1 MERLKDFFY
10 DNKTIIIITVSL
22 VLLILTNTLQYYY
35 FKNSTKEEPTN
46 DISLENAQEQE
57 QEYIYIDIRGE
68 IKKPGVYKISKDKRV
83 IDAITIS
90 GGLTNDADT
99 SVNNL
104 SMQLKDEMVIIIYS
118 KQEVKNFIKTKE
130 EEQLKEENCTKEQNN
145 IKNDSCITQ
154 DKKENKTTT
163 TTTQEDKTEE
173 TKTSK
178 VININT
184 ASLEELTTLKGIGEK
199 KAQKIIEYRTKTP
212 FTSKEQIMEVSGIGE
227 SIYNKIKDNI
237 TTWNYYTKTLHI
249 IYF

>member
-10 DNKTIIIITVSL
+10 DNKTIIIITLSL

-35 FKNSTKEEPTN
+35 FKNSTKEEPIN
-46 DISLENAQEQE
+46 DISLENTQEQE

-90 GGLTNDADT
+90 GGLTKNADT

-130 EEQLKEENCTKEQNN
+130 EEQQKEENCTKEQNN

-237 TTWNYYTKTLHI
+237 TT
-249 IYF
+249 

>member
-35 FKNSTKEEPTN
+35 FKNSTKEEPIN

-237 TTWNYYTKTLHI
+237 TT
-249 IYF
+249 

>member
-1 MERLKDFFY
+1 MEKLKDFFY
-10 DNKTIIIITVSL
+10 DNKTIIIITISL
-22 VLLILTNTLQYYY
+22 VLIILTNTLQYYY
-35 FKNSTKEEPTN
+35 FKNSIKKQPSN
-46 DISLENAQEQE
+46 DILLEDKQQE

-83 IDAITIS
+83 IDAIEIAK
-90 GGLTNDADT
+90 GLTNDADT

-130 EEQLKEENCTKEQNN
+130 KEQLKEENCSKEQNN

-163 TTTQEDKTEE
+163 KTQEDKKEE
-173 TKTSK
+173 TKTSSI
-178 VININT
+178 ININT

-199 KAQKIIEYRTKTP
+199 KAQKIIEYRTKSP
-212 FTSKEQIMEVSGIGE
+212 FKTKEQIMEVSGIGE
-227 SIYNKIKDNI
+227 SLYNKIKDNI
-237 TTWNYYTKTLHI
+237 TTWNYYKKILYI

>member
-130 EEQLKEENCTKEQNN
+130 EEQQKEENCTKEQNN

-237 TTWNYYTKTLHI
+237 TT
-249 IYF
+249 

>member
-35 FKNSTKEEPTN
+35 FKNSTKEEPIN

-130 EEQLKEENCTKEQNN
+130 EEQQKEENCTKEQNN

-237 TTWNYYTKTLHI
+237 TT
-249 IYF
+249 

>member
-1 MERLKDFFY
+1 MEKLKDFFY
-10 DNKTIIIITVSL
+10 DNKTIIIITISL
-22 VLLILTNTLQYYY
+22 VLIILTNTLQYYY
-35 FKNSTKEEPTN
+35 FKNSIKEQPSN
-46 DISLENAQEQE
+46 DISLENHQEQE

-83 IDAITIS
+83 IDAIEIAK
-90 GGLTNDADT
+90 GLTNDADT

-130 EEQLKEENCTKEQNN
+130 KEQLKEENCSKEENN

-163 TTTQEDKTEE
+163 KKEE
-173 TKTSK
+173 TKTSI
-178 VININT
+178 ININT
-184 ASLEELTTLKGIGEK
+184 ASLEELTTLKGIGSK

-212 FTSKEQIMEVSGIGE
+212 FKTKEQIMEVSGIGE
-227 SIYNKIKDNI
+227 SLYNKIKDNI
-237 TTWNYYTKTLHI
+237 TTWNYYKKTLRI

>member
-1 MERLKDFFY
+1 MEKLKDFFY
-10 DNKTIIIITVSL
+10 DNKTTIIIAVSL
-22 VLLILTNTLQYYY
+22 VLIILTNTLQYYY
-35 FKNSTKEEPTN
+35 FKNSIKEEPSN
-46 DISLENAQEQE
+46 DISLENHQEQE

-83 IDAITIS
+83 IDAIEIAK
-90 GGLTNDADT
+90 GLTNDADT

-130 EEQLKEENCTKEQNN
+130 TEQLKEENCSKEQNN

-163 TTTQEDKTEE
+163 KKEE
-173 TKTSK
+173 TKTSI
-178 VININT
+178 ININT
-184 ASLEELTTLKGIGEK
+184 ASLEELSTLKGIGSK

-212 FTSKEQIMEVSGIGE
+212 FKTKEQIMEVSGIGE
-227 SIYNKIKDNI
+227 SLYNKIKDNI
-237 TTWNYYTKTLHI
+237 TTWNYYKKTLRI

>member
-10 DNKTIIIITVSL
+10 DNKTIIIITLSL

-35 FKNSTKEEPTN
+35 FKNSTKEELTN
-46 DISLENAQEQE
+46 DISLENTQEQE

-130 EEQLKEENCTKEQNN
+130 EEQQKEENCTKEQNN

-237 TTWNYYTKTLHI
+237 TT
-249 IYF
+249 

>member
-10 DNKTIIIITVSL
+10 DNKTIIIITLSL
-22 VLLILTNTLQYYY
+22 VLIILTNTLQYYY
-35 FKNSTKEEPTN
+35 FKNSIKEEPSN
-46 DISLENAQEQE
+46 DISFENHQEQE

-83 IDAITIS
+83 IDAISIS

-130 EEQLKEENCTKEQNN
+130 TEQLKEENCSKEQNN

-163 TTTQEDKTEE
+163 KTQESKKEE
-173 TKTSK
+173 AKTSSI
-178 VININT
+178 ININT

-199 KAQKIIEYRTKTP
+199 KAQKIIEYRTKSP
-212 FTSKEQIMEVSGIGE
+212 FKTKEQIMEVSGIGE
-227 SIYNKIKDNI
+227 SLYNKIKDNI
-237 TTWNYYTKTLHI
+237 TTWNYYKKILYI

>member
-10 DNKTIIIITVSL
+10 DNKTIIIITLSL
-22 VLLILTNTLQYYY
+22 VLIILTNTLQYYY
-35 FKNSTKEEPTN
+35 FKNGIKEEPSN
-46 DISLENAQEQE
+46 DISLENHQEQE

-83 IDAITIS
+83 IDAISIS

-130 EEQLKEENCTKEQNN
+130 TEQLKEENCSKEQNN

-163 TTTQEDKTEE
+163 KTQESKKEE
-173 TKTSK
+173 AKTSSI
-178 VININT
+178 ININT
-184 ASLEELTTLKGIGEK
+184 ASLEELTTLKGIGSK
-199 KAQKIIEYRTKTP
+199 KAQKIIEYRTKSP
-212 FTSKEQIMEVSGIGE
+212 FKTKEQIMEVSGIGE
-227 SIYNKIKDNI
+227 SLYNKIKDNI
-237 TTWNYYTKTLHI
+237 TTWNYYKKILHI

>member
-1 MERLKDFFY
+1 MEKLKDFFY
-10 DNKTIIIITVSL
+10 DNKTIIIITISL
-22 VLLILTNTLQYYY
+22 VLIILTNTLQYYY
-35 FKNSTKEEPTN
+35 FKNSIKEQPSN
-46 DISLENAQEQE
+46 DISLENHQEQE

-83 IDAITIS
+83 IDAIEIAK
-90 GGLTNDADT
+90 GLTNDADT

-130 EEQLKEENCTKEQNN
+130 TEQLKEENCSKEENN

-163 TTTQEDKTEE
+163 KKEE
-173 TKTSK
+173 TKTSI
-178 VININT
+178 ININT
-184 ASLEELTTLKGIGEK
+184 ASLEELSTLKGIGSK

-212 FTSKEQIMEVSGIGE
+212 FKTKEQIMEVSGIGE
-227 SIYNKIKDNI
+227 SLYNKIKDNI
-237 TTWNYYTKTLHI
+237 TTWNYYKKTLRI

>member
-68 IKKPGVYKISKDKRV
+68 IKKPGVCKISKDKRV

-90 GGLTNDADT
+90 GGLTKNADT

-130 EEQLKEENCTKEQNN
+130 EEQQKEENCTKEQNN

-237 TTWNYYTKTLHI
+237 TT
-249 IYF
+249 

>member
-10 DNKTIIIITVSL
+10 DNKTIIIITLSL
-22 VLLILTNTLQYYY
+22 VLIILTNTLQYYY
-35 FKNSTKEEPTN
+35 FKNSIKEEPSN
-46 DISLENAQEQE
+46 DISLENHQEQE

-83 IDAITIS
+83 IDAISIS

-130 EEQLKEENCTKEQNN
+130 TEQLKEENCSKEENN

-163 TTTQEDKTEE
+163 KTQESKKEE
-173 TKTSK
+173 AKTSSI
-178 VININT
+178 ININT
-184 ASLEELTTLKGIGEK
+184 ASLEELTTLKGIESK
-199 KAQKIIEYRTKTP
+199 KAQKIIEYRTKSP
-212 FTSKEQIMEVSGIGE
+212 FKTKEQIMEVSGIGE
-227 SIYNKIKDNI
+227 SLYNKIKDNI
-237 TTWNYYTKTLHI
+237 TTWNYYKKILHI

>member
-10 DNKTIIIITVSL
+10 DNKTIIIITLSL
-22 VLLILTNTLQYYY
+22 VLIILTNTLQYYY
-35 FKNSTKEEPTN
+35 FKNSIKEEPAN
-46 DISLENAQEQE
+46 DISLENHQEQD

-68 IKKPGVYKISKDKRV
+68 VKKPGVYKISKDKRV
-83 IDAITIS
+83 IDAISIS

-130 EEQLKEENCTKEQNN
+130 TEQLKEENCTKEQNN

-163 TTTQEDKTEE
+163 TKTQESKKEE
-173 TKTSK
+173 TKTSSI
-178 VININT
+178 ININT

-199 KAQKIIEYRTKTP
+199 KAQKIIEYRTKSP
-212 FTSKEQIMEVSGIGE
+212 FKTKEQIMEVSGIGE
-227 SIYNKIKDNI
+227 SLYNKIKDNI
-237 TTWNYYTKTLHI
+237 TT
-249 IYF
+249 

>member
-1 MERLKDFFY
+1 MEKLKDFFY
-10 DNKTIIIITVSL
+10 DNKTIIIITISL
-22 VLLILTNTLQYYY
+22 VLIILTNTLQYYY
-35 FKNSTKEEPTN
+35 FKNSIKEEPSN
-46 DISLENAQEQE
+46 DISLESHQEQE

-83 IDAITIS
+83 IDAIEIAK
-90 GGLTNDADT
+90 GLTNDADT

-130 EEQLKEENCTKEQNN
+130 KEQLKEENCSKEENN

-163 TTTQEDKTEE
+163 KKEE
-173 TKTSK
+173 TKTSI
-178 VININT
+178 ININT
-184 ASLEELTTLKGIGEK
+184 ASLEELSTLKGIGSK

-212 FTSKEQIMEVSGIGE
+212 FKTKEQIMEVSGIGE
-227 SIYNKIKDNI
+227 SLYNKIKDNI
-237 TTWNYYTKTLHI
+237 TTWNYYKKTLRI

>member
-10 DNKTIIIITVSL
+10 DNKTIIIITLSL
-22 VLLILTNTLQYYY
+22 VLIILTNTLQYYY
-35 FKNSTKEEPTN
+35 LKNSIKEEPTN
-46 DISLENAQEQE
+46 DISLENSQEQD

-68 IKKPGVYKISKDKRV
+68 VKKPGVYKISKDKRV
-83 IDAITIS
+83 IDAISIS
-90 GGLTNDADT
+90 GGLTKDADT

-130 EEQLKEENCTKEQNN
+130 TEQLKEENCTKEQNN

-163 TTTQEDKTEE
+163 TKTQESKKEE
-173 TKTSK
+173 TKTSSI
-178 VININT
+178 ININT

-199 KAQKIIEYRTKTP
+199 KAQKIIEYRTKSP
-212 FTSKEQIMEVSGIGE
+212 FKTKEQIMEVSGIGE
-227 SIYNKIKDNI
+227 SLYNKIKDNI
-237 TTWNYYTKTLHI
+237 TT
-249 IYF
+249 

>member
-1 MERLKDFFY
+1 MEKLKDFFY
-10 DNKTIIIITVSL
+10 DNKTIIIITISL
-22 VLLILTNTLQYYY
+22 VLIILTNTLQYYY
-35 FKNSTKEEPTN
+35 FKNSIKEQPSN
-46 DISLENAQEQE
+46 DISLENHQEQE

-83 IDAITIS
+83 IDAIEIAK
-90 GGLTNDADT
+90 GLTKSADT

-130 EEQLKEENCTKEQNN
+130 TEQLKEENCSKEENN

-163 TTTQEDKTEE
+163 KKEE
-173 TKTSK
+173 TKTSI
-178 VININT
+178 ININT
-184 ASLEELTTLKGIGEK
+184 ASLEELSTLKGIGSK

-212 FTSKEQIMEVSGIGE
+212 FKTKEQIMEVSGIGE
-227 SIYNKIKDNI
+227 SLYNKIKDNI
-237 TTWNYYTKTLHI
+237 TTWNYYKKTLRI